1 MAKKCRGEDARMKV
15 TQNNFNAADNI
26 LSAFQNEL
34 NAQRGKKISEEQY
47 LDWYA
52 QSELIHHALQRMIAK

>member
-1 MAKKCRGEDARMKV
+1 MKV

-52 QSELIHHALQRMIAK
+52 QSELIHHALQRMIAN